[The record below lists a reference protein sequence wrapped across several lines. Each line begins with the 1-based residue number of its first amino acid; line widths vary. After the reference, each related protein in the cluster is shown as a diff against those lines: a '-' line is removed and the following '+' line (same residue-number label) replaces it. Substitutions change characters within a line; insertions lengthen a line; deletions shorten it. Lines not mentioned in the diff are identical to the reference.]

1 MNFVFNSSMKFVAR
15 RSYSLNCNWKVFADN
30 YLDGGYHVPFAHPTL
45 VADGVD
51 MKKYETT
58 IHGEYVSIQTVNGGD
73 FTRDKNKNSVDKNV
87 PSSSAA
93 APMERQGKRSRRS
106 EAKRKNAAMNKTA
119 RRKAANAT
127 GTDGTNNDTNGTNSS
142 LAQLTRLGDSALY
155 AFGERAF
162 LFLQPDCLPVLTLCV
177 FQFTPTS

>member
-1 MNFVFNSSMKFVAR
+1 M
-15 RSYSLNCNWKVFADN
+15 
-30 YLDGGYHVPFAHPTL
+30 PFAHPTL

-58 IHGEYVSIQTVNGGD
+58 IHGEYVSIQTVNGGE
-73 FTRDKNKNSVDKNV
+73 FTRDKNTVDKNI
-87 PSSSAA
+87 PSSSVA
-93 APMERQGKRSRRS
+93 APMEKQGKRSRRS
-106 EAKRKNAAMNKTA
+106 EAKRKKAAMNKTA

>member
-15 RSYSLNCNWKVFADN
+15 RTYSLNCNWKVFADN
-30 YLDGGYHVPFAHPTL
+30 YLDGGYHVPFAHPEL

-58 IHGEYVSIQTVNGGD
+58 IHGEYVSIQTVNGGE
-73 FTRDKNKNSVDKNV
+73 FTRDKNKSTVDENV
-87 PSSSAA
+87 PSSSVV
-93 APMERQGKRSRRS
+93 APAERQGKRSRRS
-106 EAKRKNAAMNKTA
+106 EAKRKKAAMNKTA

-127 GTDGTNNDTNGTNSS
+127 GTDGTNNEKNGDSS

-162 LFLQPDCLPVLTLCV
+162 SFSNLTVC
-177 FQFTPTS
+177 PY

>member
-1 MNFVFNSSMKFVAR
+1 MFCLQVAR
-15 RSYSLNCNWKVFADN
+15 RTYSLRCNWKVFADN

-58 IHGEYVSIQTVNGGD
+58 IHGEYVSIQTVNGGA
-73 FTRDKNKNSVDKNV
+73 FTRDKNI
-87 PSSSAA
+87 PSSSVA
-93 APMERQGKRSRRS
+93 APMEKQSKRSRRS
-106 EAKRKNAAMNKTA
+106 EAKRKKAAMNKTA

-127 GTDGTNNDTNGTNSS
+127 GTDGTNNEKNGDSS
-142 LAQLTRLGDSALY
+142 SAQLTRLGDSALY

-162 LFLQPDCLPVLTLCV
+162 SFSNLTVC
-177 FQFTPTS
+177 PY

>member
-1 MNFVFNSSMKFVAR
+1 MFCLQVAR
-15 RSYSLNCNWKVFADN
+15 RTYSLNCNWKVFADN
-30 YLDGGYHVPFAHPTL
+30 YLDGGYHVPFAHPEL

-58 IHGEYVSIQTVNGGD
+58 IHGEYVSIQTVNGGA
-73 FTRDKNKNSVDKNV
+73 FTRDKNKNTVDENV
-87 PSSSAA
+87 PSSSVV
-93 APMERQGKRSRRS
+93 APAERQGKRSRRS
-106 EAKRKNAAMNKTA
+106 EAKRKKAAMNKTA

-127 GTDGTNNDTNGTNSS
+127 GTDGTNNETNGDSS
-142 LAQLTRLGDSALY
+142 SAQLTRLGDSALY

-177 FQFTPTS
+177 FQSTPTS

>member
-1 MNFVFNSSMKFVAR
+1 MNFVFNSSMKFVTR
-15 RSYSLNCNWKVFADN
+15 RTYSLNCNWKVFADN
-30 YLDGGYHVPFAHPTL
+30 YLDGGYHVPFAHPAL

-58 IHGEYVSIQTVNGGD
+58 IHGEYVSIQTVNGGA
-73 FTRDKNKNSVDKNV
+73 FTRDKNKNTVDENV
-87 PSSSAA
+87 PSSSVV
-93 APMERQGKRSRRS
+93 APAERQGKRSRRS
-106 EAKRKNAAMNKTA
+106 EAKRKKAAMNKTA

-127 GTDGTNNDTNGTNSS
+127 GTDGTNNEKNGDSS

-162 LFLQPDCLPVLTLCV
+162 SFSNLTVC
-177 FQFTPTS
+177 PY

>member
-1 MNFVFNSSMKFVAR
+1 MNFVFNSSMKFVTR
-15 RSYSLNCNWKVFADN
+15 RTYSLNCNWKVFADN

-58 IHGEYVSIQTVNGGD
+58 IHGEYVSIQTVNGGE
-73 FTRDKNKNSVDKNV
+73 FTRDKNTVDKNI
-87 PSSSAA
+87 PSSSVA
-93 APMERQGKRSRRS
+93 APMEKQSKRSRRS
-106 EAKRKNAAMNKTA
+106 EAKRKKAAMNKTA

-127 GTDGTNNDTNGTNSS
+127 GTDGTNNDTNGDSS
-142 LAQLTRLGDSALY
+142 SAQLTRLGDSALY

-162 LFLQPDCLPVLTLCV
+162 SFS
-177 FQFTPTS
+177 PT

>member
-1 MNFVFNSSMKFVAR
+1 MSFVFNSSMKFVTR
-15 RSYSLNCNWKVFADN
+15 RTYSLNCNWKVFADN

-58 IHGEYVSIQTVNGGD
+58 IHGEYVSIQTVNGGE
-73 FTRDKNKNSVDKNV
+73 FTRDKNKNTVDKNII
-87 PSSSAA
+87 PSSSVA

-106 EAKRKNAAMNKTA
+106 EAKRKKAAMNKTA

-127 GTDGTNNDTNGTNSS
+127 GTDGTNNETNGDSS
-142 LAQLTRLGDSALY
+142 SAQLTRLGDSALY
-155 AFGERAF
+155 AFGE
-162 LFLQPDCLPVLTLCV
+162 
-177 FQFTPTS
+177 